1 MKIQRLTFVLFV
13 LLMIFFCSFGNLAA
27 IECSHP
33 SLPEALD
40 ALESSDDVTVETVK
54 VTSWGFG
61 EPPSED
67 DNYYY
72 TFEPADKKPT
82 TGFIILPG
90 GNCDPKA
97 YAPAAH
103 AIAAKRYL
111 TVIVPMPNCVAIGGR
126 GRADKI
132 IEDFEEIE
140 NWVIGGHSVG
150 GTAACIYAQEN
161 SNIDGVVI
169 WASLS
174 PGGFED
180 EDKDMKVLTVYGSRD
195 GYVGPEDVFENA
207 GSLPADTIFKE
218 IKGGNHTQ
226 FGYFDTTPDPYMTED
241 NAATITLEKQQ
252 KIIVRITTD
261 FLNMISGRS
270 ACLAANLLGKEDS
283 RLDIVR
289 QFRDEALSE
298 ISMGNKFIEFYYRNS
313 DGIIA
318 VLDKNP
324 TIKESAKKVLEV
336 LVPMIKLLLK

>member
-1 MKIQRLTFVLFV
+1 MKIRRLTFVLFV

-33 SLPEALD
+33 SLPEARD
-40 ALESSDDVTVETVK
+40 ALESSNDVTVETVE
-54 VTSWGFG
+54 VTSWGEG
-61 EPPSED
+61 NPLSEG

-72 TFEPADKKPT
+72 AFEPADKKPT

-103 AIAAKRYL
+103 AIAAKGYL
-111 TVIVPMPNCVAIGGR
+111 TLIVPVPDCVAMPSGHK
-126 GRADKI
+126 RADKI

-150 GTAACIYAQEN
+150 GTAACIYAKKHSTIN
-161 SNIDGVVI
+161 GVVI
-169 WASLS
+169 WASRA

-180 EDKDMKVLTVYGSRD
+180 TDMKVLTVYGSRD
-195 GYVGPEDVFENA
+195 GRVGPEDVLENA
-207 GSLPADTIFKE
+207 GSLPADTIFQE

>member
-1 MKIQRLTFVLFV
+1 
-13 LLMIFFCSFGNLAA
+13 
-27 IECSHP
+27 
-33 SLPEALD
+33 
-40 ALESSDDVTVETVK
+40 
-54 VTSWGFG
+54 
-61 EPPSED
+61 
-67 DNYYY
+67 
-72 TFEPADKKPT
+72 
-82 TGFIILPG
+82 
-90 GNCDPKA
+90 
-97 YAPAAH
+97 
-103 AIAAKRYL
+103 
-111 TVIVPMPNCVAIGGR
+111 
-126 GRADKI
+126 
-132 IEDFEEIE
+132 
-140 NWVIGGHSVG
+140 
-150 GTAACIYAQEN
+150 
-161 SNIDGVVI
+161 
-169 WASLS
+169 
-174 PGGFED
+174 
-180 EDKDMKVLTVYGSRD
+180 MKVLTVYGSRD

-252 KIIVRITTD
+252 KIIVRVTVD
-261 FLNMISGRS
+261 FLNIISGRT

-336 LVPMIKLLLK
+336 LVPIIKLLAYP

>member
-1 MKIQRLTFVLFV
+1 MKIRRLTVVLFASLIV
-13 LLMIFFCSFGNLAA
+13 CLYGVGNVTA

-40 ALESSDDVTVETVK
+40 ALESSDDVTVETVE
-54 VTSWGFG
+54 VDSWDGLSPA
-61 EPPSED
+61 EPD
-67 DNYYY
+67 DNIYYVFVPKG
-72 TFEPADKKPT
+72 TVPRDA
-82 TGFIILPG
+82 FIILPG

-111 TVIVPMPNCVAIGGR
+111 TVIVPMPNCVAMSGYR
-126 GRADKI
+126 RADKI

-150 GTAACIYAQEN
+150 GTAACIYAQKY

-174 PGGFED
+174 PGGLED
-180 EDKDMKVLTVYGSRD
+180 TDMKVLTVYGSRD
-195 GYVGPEDVFENA
+195 GRVGPEDVLANA
-207 GSLPADTIFKE
+207 GALPADTIFKE
-218 IKGGNHTQ
+218 IEGGNHTQ
-226 FGYFDTTPDPYMTED
+226 FGYFDTTPDLYMTDD

-252 KIIVRITTD
+252 EIIVQVTVD
-261 FLNMISGRS
+261 FLNMISGRT
-270 ACLAANLLGKEDS
+270 ACLATNLLGEEDV
-283 RLDIVR
+283 RLDTVR
-289 QFRDEALSE
+289 QFRDGVLSE
-298 ISMGNKFIEFYYRNS
+298 ITMGNKFIEFYYRNS

-318 VLDKNP
+318 VLDKHP

-336 LVPMIKLLLK
+336 LVPLIKLLLK

>member
-1 MKIQRLTFVLFV
+1 MKIRRLTVVLFV
-13 LLMIFFCSFGNLAA
+13 LLIIVFYSFGNLAA
-27 IECSHP
+27 TECLHP

-40 ALESSDDVTVETVK
+40 ALESSDDVTVETVE
-54 VTSWGFG
+54 VTSWGYG
-61 EPPSED
+61 DPPSEG

-72 TFEPADKKPT
+72 AFEPSDKKPT

-90 GNCDPKA
+90 GNCDPRA

-111 TVIVPMPNCVAIGGR
+111 TVIVPMPNCVAMPSGHK
-126 GRADKI
+126 RAGKI

-150 GTAACIYAQEN
+150 GTAACFYAKN
-161 SNIDGVVI
+161 HSTIDGIVI

-174 PGGFED
+174 PDGLLED
-180 EDKDMKVLTVYGSRD
+180 TDIKVLTVYGSRD
-195 GYVGPEDVFENA
+195 GRVWPEDVLANA
-207 GSLPADTIFKE
+207 SSLPADAIFKE

-226 FGYFDTTPDPYMTED
+226 FGYFDTTPDPCMEDD

-252 KIIVRITTD
+252 KNIVRVTTD
-261 FLNMISGRS
+261 FLNMISGRT
-270 ACLAANLLGKEDS
+270 ACLATNLLGKEDS
-283 RLDIVR
+283 RLDRVR
-289 QFRDEALSE
+289 QFRDEVLAE
-298 ISMGNKFIEFYYRNS
+298 ISMGNKFIKFYYRNS

-318 VLDKNP
+318 VLDKHP

-336 LVPMIKLLLK
+336 LLPMIKLLLK

>member
-1 MKIQRLTFVLFV
+1 MKIRRSTIVLFTSLIV
-13 LLMIFFCSFGNLAA
+13 FLYGVGNVTA

-33 SLPEALD
+33 SLPIASD
-40 ALESSDDVTVETVK
+40 ALVSSSAVRVETVE
-54 VTSWGFG
+54 VDSWDGLSPA
-61 EPPSED
+61 EPD
-67 DNYYY
+67 DNIYYAFVPKG
-72 TFEPADKKPT
+72 TVPRGA
-82 TGFIILPG
+82 FIILPG

-150 GTAACIYAQEN
+150 GTAACIYADN
-161 SNIDGVVI
+161 HSNIDGVVI
-169 WASLS
+169 WASKA
-174 PGGFED
+174 PGGLED
-180 EDKDMKVLTVYGSRD
+180 TDMKVLTVYGSRD
-195 GYVGPEDVFENA
+195 GRVGPEDVLENA
-207 GSLPADTIFKE
+207 GSLPVDTIFQE
-218 IKGGNHTQ
+218 IEGGNHTQ
-226 FGYFDTTPDPYMTED
+226 FGYFDTTPDPYMTDD

-252 KIIVRITTD
+252 RIIVRVTTD
-261 FLNMISGRS
+261 FLNMISGRT

>member
-40 ALESSDDVTVETVK
+40 ALESSNDVTVETVE
-54 VTSWGFG
+54 VTSWGEG
-61 EPPSED
+61 NPLSEG

-72 TFEPADKKPT
+72 AFEPADKKPT

-126 GRADKI
+126 KRADKI

-150 GTAACIYAQEN
+150 GTAACIYAKKHSTIN
-161 SNIDGVVI
+161 GVVI
-169 WASLS
+169 WASRA

-180 EDKDMKVLTVYGSRD
+180 TDMKVLTVYGSRD
-195 GYVGPEDVFENA
+195 GRVGPEDVLENA
-207 GSLPADTIFKE
+207 GSLPADTIFQE

-241 NAATITLEKQQ
+241 NAATITLKKQQ
-252 KIIVRITTD
+252 RLIVRITTD

-324 TIKESAKKVLEV
+324 TIKESAKKSLEV

>member
-1 MKIQRLTFVLFV
+1 MKIRRSTVVLCTSLIV
-13 LLMIFFCSFGNLAA
+13 CLYGVGNVTA
-27 IECSHP
+27 IVCLHP
-33 SLPEALD
+33 SLPIASD
-40 ALESSDDVTVETVK
+40 ALVSSSAVRVETVE
-54 VTSWGFG
+54 VDSWDGLSPA
-61 EPPSED
+61 EPD
-67 DNYYY
+67 DNIYYVFVPKG
-72 TFEPADKKPT
+72 TVPRDA
-82 TGFIILPG
+82 FIILPG

-103 AIAAKRYL
+103 AIAAKGYL
-111 TVIVPMPNCVAIGGR
+111 TLIVPVPDCVAMPSGHK
-126 GRADKI
+126 RADKI

-150 GTAACIYAQEN
+150 GTAACIYADN
-161 SNIDGVVI
+161 HSTIDGVVI
-169 WASLS
+169 WASKS

-180 EDKDMKVLTVYGSRD
+180 TDMKVLTVYGSRD
-195 GYVGPEDVFENA
+195 GRVGPEDVLENA

-252 KIIVRITTD
+252 KIIVRVTTD
-261 FLNMISGRS
+261 FLNMISGRT

>member
-1 MKIQRLTFVLFV
+1 MKIRRLTVVLFLSLIMCLYGV
-13 LLMIFFCSFGNLAA
+13 GNVIA

-40 ALESSDDVTVETVK
+40 ALESSYDVTVETVE
-54 VTSWGFG
+54 VTSWGFDD
-61 EPPSED
+61 PPLED

-72 TFEPADKKPT
+72 AFEPADKKPT

-111 TVIVPMPNCVAIGGR
+111 TVIVPMPNCVAMPFGHF
-126 GRADKI
+126 RAGKI

-150 GTAACIYAQEN
+150 GTAACIYAQRN

-169 WASLS
+169 WASRA

-180 EDKDMKVLTVYGSRD
+180 TDMKVLTVYGSRD
-195 GYVGPEDVFENA
+195 GRVGPEDVFENA

-324 TIKESAKKVLEV
+324 TIKESAKKVLEA

>member
-1 MKIQRLTFVLFV
+1 MKIRRSKVVLFASLIV
-13 LLMIFFCSFGNLAA
+13 YLYGVGNVTA

-40 ALESSDDVTVETVK
+40 ALESSDDVTVETVE
-54 VTSWGFG
+54 VDSWDGLSPA
-61 EPPSED
+61 EPD
-67 DNYYY
+67 DNIYYVFVPKG
-72 TFEPADKKPT
+72 TVPRDA
-82 TGFIILPG
+82 FIILPG

-103 AIAAKRYL
+103 AIAAKKYL

-150 GTAACIYAQEN
+150 GTAACIYAQKY

-174 PGGFED
+174 PGGLED
-180 EDKDMKVLTVYGSRD
+180 TDMKVLTVYGSRD
-195 GYVGPEDVFENA
+195 GRVGPEDVLANA
-207 GSLPADTIFKE
+207 GALPADTIFKE
-218 IKGGNHTQ
+218 IEGGNHTQ
-226 FGYFDTTPDPYMTED
+226 FGYFDTTPDLYMTDD

-252 KIIVRITTD
+252 EIIVRVTVD
-261 FLNMISGRS
+261 FLNMISGRT
-270 ACLAANLLGKEDS
+270 ACLATNLLGEEDV
-283 RLDIVR
+283 RLDTVR

-298 ISMGNKFIEFYYRNS
+298 ISMGSKFIELYYRNS
-313 DGIIA
+313 AETIA
-318 VLDKNP
+318 VLDKHP

-336 LVPMIKLLLK
+336 LVPLIKLLLK